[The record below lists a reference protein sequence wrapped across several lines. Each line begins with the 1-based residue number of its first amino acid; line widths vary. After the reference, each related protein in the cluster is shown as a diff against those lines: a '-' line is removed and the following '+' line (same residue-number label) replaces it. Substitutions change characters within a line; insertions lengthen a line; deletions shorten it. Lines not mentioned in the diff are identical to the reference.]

1 MVRKMKKQ
9 SVIVK
14 ITCIFLLHFFL
25 YSGTNNYAQ
34 NKKDNIV
41 VVIDPGHG
49 GKDPGNLSG
58 SKKYADEKILN
69 LKIALKLGNYID
81 SLLQDVTVVY
91 TRTKDIYVSPKDRA
105 EKANAINADYFI
117 SIHCNSA
124 TKTAYY
130 GTEIHIHNLKC
141 KDSYHFARK
150 IEAQLSKRAKRKC
163 RGIKTFED
171 RESSHILVVKD
182 TDMPAVLVE
191 CGFMSN
197 MAEAK
202 YLNTDYGQ
210 SIIASAIFRAFR
222 SYSGAKPLKSK
233 AKKQKACKPVYK
245 IQIMSSAKPVSLQH
259 EQFKL
264 LKMKVKQVIDPRHVK
279 YKYMYF
285 VGNTCDYNEAKKMM
299 NKARKNGFPDAYI
312 IKTGD

>member
-1 MVRKMKKQ
+1 MSKQ
-9 SVIVK
+9 SVLIKIVF
-14 ITCIFLLHFFL
+14 IFLLQFVL

-34 NKKDNIV
+34 DNKKNIV

-91 TRTKDIYVSPKDRA
+91 TRTKDIYVSPKERA

-124 TKTAYY
+124 TKPAYY

-141 KDSYHFARK
+141 KESYGFARK

-197 MAEAK
+197 QAEAH

-222 SYSGAKPLKSK
+222 SHSGAKPVKTK
-233 AKKQKACKPVYK
+233 PKKPKVCKPVYK
-245 IQIMSSAKPVSLQH
+245 IQIMSSAKPVSLKH

-264 LKMKVKQVIDPRHVK
+264 LKMKVEQIIDPRDVK
-279 YKYMYF
+279 YKYMYL
-285 VGNTCDYNEAKKMM
+285 VGNTCDYHKAEKILKKV
-299 NKARKNGFPDAYI
+299 RKNGFSDAYI
-312 IKTGD
+312 IKSRD